1 MQKCTRMNRKRSA
14 INMASAVRGCF
25 ALYHL
30 TCPLSHLSA
39 EVSPTPRP
47 EEEEGGEV
55 RDGRDDRG
63 AAHLYRLV
71 PAALHVPRQVGSR
84 GRQPTAGRVV

>member
-1 MQKCTRMNRKRSA
+1 MLKRHRT
-14 INMASAVRGCF
+14 NLRF
-25 ALYHL
+25 L
-30 TCPLSHLSA
+30 LSPSDA
-39 EVSPTPRP
+39 EVSTTTGT

-71 PAALHVPRQVGSR
+71 PAALHVPR
-84 GRQPTAGRVV
+84 